1 MSPSES
7 GFSRARP
14 VALRLRL
21 LVPLLLAAACG
32 STADEVCQDIGD
44 CSQGGSTSWIT
55 ACQSE
60 AKVLGT
66 EAADGGCG
74 ATFDSY
80 FSCARSAYSCRGATA
95 IFPGCDDRHAA
106 LDACLAEAT
115 RGTSCAALVVAEAS
129 CASSSFDGG
138 ADAGGGTGGPT
149 GTALPPACTAS
160 RDCQAHCYLSAVANA
175 CAPGVDELEAVSACA
190 GACPL

>member
-7 GFSRARP
+7 VICR
-14 VALRLRL
+14 ALRLRL
-21 LVPLLLAAACG
+21 LIPLLLAAACG

-60 AKVLGT
+60 AKVLGA

-95 IFPGCDDRHAA
+95 TFPGCDDRHAA
-106 LDACLAEAT
+106 LDACLAAAT
-115 RGTSCAALVVAEAS
+115 RGTSCAALVAAEAS
-129 CASSSFDGG
+129 CASSSSHGG
-138 ADAGGGTGGPT
+138 DAGVDAGSGTGGIT

-175 CAPGVDELEAVSACA
+175 CAPGVDELEAISACT